1 LNEKQQFRLLSG
13 ISYFIVALSI
23 LVSSVGLILFFSLGR
38 MGNEL
43 PVKTVDQFRNIANLM
58 PLVSELGSDID
69 SIENGGEDLARQ
81 QLGFTLSKIKVDKGQ
96 ILANFQ
102 YKLNGDIGLI
112 LDEVT
117 LISSDL
123 SAYADSGKALDSTTA
138 SLLLTRIDYIF
149 SELRDYVIRIND
161 DTLRVLED
169 QRRETVRLKDGILAL
184 SAIAFCAAVLTYLLL
199 RSRKKLFSML
209 GESRE
214 VAVKNSKAKSE
225 FLSNMS
231 HEIRT
236 PMNAIIGLSYLAL
249 KTSLTPSQRDYLKR
263 IQSSSQHL
271 LGIINDILD
280 FSKIEAGRL
289 TLEHIPFELEKVLD
303 NVANLTS
310 EKSSAKGLELI
321 FETDE
326 TVPNNLVGDPLRLG
340 QILINFTNNAV
351 KFTEKGEISIRIRSR
366 EESESEALLYFEVK
380 DTGIGITP
388 EQKERLFQSFHQADS
403 SVTRHYGGTGLGLAI
418 SKQLAN
424 LMGGEVGVESEYGK
438 GSTFWFTARLGKGD
452 RKRETHMPDPD
463 LRGRRVLVVDD
474 NEHARAVIGD
484 MLRSMTF
491 VAEEADS
498 GIAAIERV
506 KRAARE
512 GKPYDVVF
520 IDWQMPE
527 IDGIETARRIKALG
541 LSPTPMLAIVTAYG
555 REEIIREAEVL
566 GIEQV
571 LIKPVSASILFDA
584 IMHLIGAH
592 RMEPREK
599 PEPAGENETGA
610 AGAAGAAGAR
620 ILLVEDNELNRE
632 VATEILEKAGYE
644 IFVAGDGREAIE
656 KARSGNF
663 DLILMDV
670 QMPVMDGIA
679 ATRELRA
686 DERFASLPIIAMTAN
701 ATTEDRDC
709 CISAGMNDFIIKPI
723 DPEYMFATI
732 AKYCSGK
739 VRAMTAPPAEGHGGV
754 SSEVGIAVPSIDGV
768 DVEGGMHRVLGNAS
782 LYIDL
787 LGRYSAGQRNA
798 PARISEA
805 LAAGDRKLAERLA
818 HTLKGVS
825 GNIGAIDVEAAAA
838 AMETAIGNG
847 YEASIA
853 AAAPGLERAVAT
865 VIASIDSALAGV
877 PEKSRTAVARKPS
890 GGTPD
895 QIVETLKRYADE
907 NDSEALD
914 YLESVRED
922 ISAFFAPED
931 FKDLVSAMRSYDF
944 KAARDILKGAHY
956 GCGEKTEDDSRG
968 R

>member
-1 LNEKQQFRLLSG
+1 LNEKQQFRLLSEV
-13 ISYFIVALSI
+13 SYFVVALSI

-38 MGNEL
+38 LGNEL

-58 PLVSELGSDID
+58 PLVSELDSDID
-69 SIENGGEDLARQ
+69 SIEDGGEDLARQ

-96 ILANFQ
+96 ILADFQ

-123 SAYADSGKALDSTTA
+123 SPYADSGKALDSTAA

-149 SELRDYVIRIND
+149 SELRDYVIRINNV
-161 DTLRVLED
+161 TLRVLEG
-169 QRRETVRLKDGILAL
+169 QKRETVRLKDGILAL
-184 SAIAFCAAVLTYLLL
+184 SVIAFCAAALTYFLL
-199 RSRKKLFSML
+199 RSRKRLFSML

-214 VAVKNSKAKSE
+214 EAVKNSKAKSE

-271 LGIINDILD
+271 LAIINDILD

-289 TLEHIPFELEKVLD
+289 TLEYIPFELEKVLD

-326 TVPNNLVGDPLRLG
+326 AVPNNLIGDPLRLG

-388 EQKERLFQSFHQADS
+388 EQKEKLFLSFHQADN

-418 SKQLAN
+418 SKQLAS

-452 RKRETHMPDPD
+452 RKRETHMPAPD

-474 NEHARAVIGD
+474 NEHARAVIVD

-498 GIAAIERV
+498 GIAAIDEV
-506 KRAARE
+506 KRVARE
-512 GKPYDVVF
+512 GKSYDVIF
-520 IDWQMPE
+520 IDWQMPK

-541 LSPTPMLAIVTAYG
+541 LSPMPHLAIITSYG
-555 REEIIREAEVL
+555 REEVIKQAEAL
-566 GIEQV
+566 GIEQL
-571 LIKPVSASILFDA
+571 LIKPVSASILFDT

-592 RMEPREK
+592 RMEFREN
-599 PEPAGENETGA
+599 PEPAGENETIA
-610 AGAAGAAGAR
+610 AGASGAR
-620 ILLVEDNELNRE
+620 ILLVEDNVLNQE
-632 VATEILEKAGYE
+632 VAMEILEKAGYE
-644 IFVAGDGREAIE
+644 ILVAGDGREAIE
-656 KARSGNF
+656 KARVENV

-679 ATRELRA
+679 ATKELRA
-686 DERFASLPIIAMTAN
+686 DERFASLPIIAMTAS
-701 ATTEDRDC
+701 ATTEDRDR

-723 DPEYMFATI
+723 DPEYMFATL

-739 VRAMTAPPAEGHGGV
+739 VRAMPAPVAEGHGGTF
-754 SSEVGIAVPSIDGV
+754 SEVSVAVPSIDGV
-768 DVEGGMHRVLGNAS
+768 DVEGGIHRVLGNAS

-787 LGRYSAGQRNA
+787 LGRYSAGQRDA
-798 PARISEA
+798 PAQISEA
-805 LAAGDRKLAERLA
+805 LAAGDRKLAKRLA

-825 GNIGAIDVEAAAA
+825 GNIGAIEVQAAAA
-838 AMETAIGNG
+838 EMENAIDNGN
-847 YEASIA
+847 ETSIA

-865 VIASIDSALAGV
+865 VIASIDSALAGF
-877 PEKSRTAVARKPS
+877 PEKSRAAVGRKPS
-890 GGTPD
+890 GESPD
-895 QIVETLKRYADE
+895 QIVERLKRYADE

-922 ISAFFAPED
+922 ISSLFDPED

-944 KAARDILKGAHY
+944 KAAREILKGISPAA
-956 GCGEKTEDDSRG
+956 GKI
-968 R
+968 